1 MARRP
6 PPRLPP
12 ERRARIRKALDALLE
27 ESAFEYRLTRDPL
40 SFPRR
45 YDAVADVEVAAFIA
59 ACLAFG
65 RVASFLPVID
75 TLLRAS
81 DDYGGPASWARGL
94 ETEHA
99 EGILPLQYR
108 WIRGRHLALLVA
120 TLGSALREHG
130 RIGALF
136 EAHLDPSSTDIGGV
150 LEGGLGELHRLAA
163 HESER
168 LGLPAETHLERGF
181 VSLLSRPSGGS
192 ACKRMC
198 MLLRWM
204 SRPPS
209 EGAAG
214 VDLGLWAIPPSS
226 LVIPLDTHV
235 LHLSRLIGLTHRTD
249 GTWRTALE
257 ITHSLR
263 RLCPEDPVRYDFA
276 LAHLGIS
283 GACKRRYVGEICQS
297 CTLLPVCRH
306 GVRHRSQ

>member
-1 MARRP
+1 LARRP
-6 PPRLPP
+6 APRLPP
-12 ERRARIRKALDALLE
+12 DRRARIRTALDALLE

-45 YDAVADVEVAAFIA
+45 YEAEDDVEVAAFIA

-75 TLLRAS
+75 ALLGS
-81 DDYGGPASWARGL
+81 SEDYGGPANWARGL
-94 ETEHA
+94 QIEHA
-99 EGILPLQYR
+99 ETALSLQYR
-108 WIRGRHLALLVA
+108 WVRGRHLVLLVA

-130 RIGALF
+130 RLGALF
-136 EAHLDPSSTDIGGV
+136 EAHVDSGASDIGSV
-150 LEGGLGELHRLAA
+150 LEGGLSELHRLAK

-168 LGLPAETHLERGF
+168 LNLPPETHRERGF

-204 SRPPS
+204 SRLPS

-235 LHLSRLIGLTHRTD
+235 LHLSRLIGLTNRTD

-257 ITHSLR
+257 ITQSLR
-263 RLCPEDPVRYDFA
+263 RLYPEDPVRYDFA

-283 GACKRRYVGEICQS
+283 GACKRRYIGEICQT

-306 GVRHRSQ
+306 GVRHRSR